1 VATTLG
7 AWLVAFGVV
16 MALLSVFGD
25 ELASLSLAPRA
36 LLISGVLVALMVNLV
51 MPVLGV
57 AVARLVPG
65 TPRAPRG
72 GAGDEF
78 RPTMRSN

>member
-1 VATTLG
+1 L
-7 AWLVAFGVV
+7 
-16 MALLSVFGD
+16 
-25 ELASLSLAPRA
+25 E
-36 LLISGVLVALMVNLV
+36 
-51 MPVLGV
+51 V

-65 TPRAPRG
+65 TPRTRAPRG